1 MGIER
6 VVSKLMKITAYPTN
20 LVETI
25 LEKTID
31 QTRSY

>member
-1 MGIER
+1 MGIEG
-6 VVSKLMKITAYPTN
+6 VVSKLTKTTEYLTN